1 MHIIYYV
8 TSHGY
13 GHAVRTAAIANAFSE
28 NVRITFRT
36 ALPEAFFREELRRD
50 FSYAPAAFDCGCV
63 QNDGLNVD
71 IKKTLSAYRAIAKK
85 NSSLLESEARWCRA
99 QKADAVVSDIVPF
112 AFDVAEK
119 CGVPSAAVANFTWY
133 DIYEEYVREFPEYA
147 SDLENILC
155 QYARASLLL
164 ALEPALPM
172 GYFKNR
178 TAVPPTGRKG
188 RNCRAEILRRYG
200 LGPEKHLG
208 LIYFGP
214 FGITGVDFG
223 RLEGFAEWEFFSV
236 CPIDGAP
243 SNCHCIPKSDFPYQ
257 DLTASAD
264 LMVCKLGYG
273 AVAEAMIHGTPL
285 LYLPRAHFAEFPVLD
300 AAVRSWGGGY
310 PLSHEAFAA
319 LDWGPALA
327 AVIERGRLRP
337 CPSGGAG
344 LCAAAIEKLQAGVS

>member
-1 MHIIYYV
+1 MHVIYYV

-13 GHAVRTAAIANAFSE
+13 GHAVRTAAIANEFSG

-36 ALPEAFFREELRRD
+36 ALPEAFFREEVHRD
-50 FSYAPAAFDCGCV
+50 FSYAPASFDCGCV
-63 QNDGLNVD
+63 QNDSLNVD
-71 IKKTLSAYRAIAKK
+71 IKKTLSAYHAIAVK

-119 CGVPSAAVANFTWY
+119 CGIPSVAVANFTWY
-133 DIYEEYVREFPEYA
+133 DIYEEYVQEFTEYKN
-147 SDLENILC
+147 DLEHIRR
-155 QYARASLLL
+155 QYAGASLLL

-172 GYFKNR
+172 GYFKKR
-178 TAVPPTGRKG
+178 TAVPPTGRRG
-188 RNCRAEILRRYG
+188 RNRRVEILRKYG
-200 LGPEKHLG
+200 CGPDKHLG

-214 FGITGVDFG
+214 FGITGIDFSE
-223 RLEGFAEWEFFSV
+223 LSVFAEWEFLSV

-243 SNCHCIPKSDFPYQ
+243 SNCHLISKTDFPYQ
-257 DLTASAD
+257 DLAASAD

-285 LYLPRAHFAEFPVLD
+285 LYLPRGHFAEFPVLD

-319 LDWGPALA
+319 LDWRPKLA
-327 AVIERGRLRP
+327 TVIERGRLKP
-337 CPSGGAG
+337 CPSDGAG
-344 LCAAAIEKLQAGVS
+344 LCASAIEKL